1 VDGKF
6 KAARALSRKDPQRE
20 GGIASIPCSKNG
32 EKAQHFV
39 FDLNEGSSLSKT
51 AGSAAGPMEGLFD
64 DNKGKSLRKTAGKAT
79 GPPSIGD
86 LTVGTIKLTFS
97 RCQLQEVIVGS
108 ESVHTQEPT
117 PASVPDAKPTHRTR
131 LGMVQF
137 EAPRR
142 AYRAVLEDPEPWI
155 TFQWVSGLSRATV
168 FC

>member
-51 AGSAAGPMEGLFD
+51 AGKAAGPL
-64 DNKGKSLRKTAGKAT
+64 SKTAGNAG

-86 LTVGTIKLTFS
+86 LSPSTSLPD
-97 RCQLQEVIVGS
+97 RGS
-108 ESVHTQEPT
+108 
-117 PASVPDAKPTHRTR
+117 
-131 LGMVQF
+131 
-137 EAPRR
+137 
-142 AYRAVLEDPEPWI
+142 
-155 TFQWVSGLSRATV
+155 
-168 FC
+168 